1 MAAERQIR
9 LQPMSGRFQI
19 SFPGR
24 RDHDDPWFRVGS
36 LDVTTSVLV
45 PALCVVSM
53 FVWAANPEFLQP
65 LVLWAVDVRR
75 GQLWRL
81 VTWPLANAPDI
92 WTALTIAMLWYFGRE
107 LERMIGR
114 VKFAWMLLLL
124 AVIPGLVGT
133 GLEINQAGIRPVE
146 IAVFCVFC
154 MALPDVRFFGGIPA
168 WVFAVVIVGIEALSL
183 LGARE
188 SERLVLLVVSLA
200 TAILTGRA
208 FGVLT
213 QYEWIPNLGRR
224 SRRRKRTA
232 RTGGQTVVAG
242 PWSGSSAPDPR
253 DQYELDALLDKISA
267 SGIDSLGRTE
277 KARLNELSKKL
288 RGR

>member
-1 MAAERQIR
+1 
-9 LQPMSGRFQI
+9 MSGRFQI

-24 RDHDDPWFRVGS
+24 RDQDDPWFRVGA

-45 PALCVVSM
+45 PALCVISM
-53 FVWAANPEFLQP
+53 FVWAANPDFLDP
-65 LVLWAVDVRR
+65 LILWVSDVRH

-81 VTWPLANAPDI
+81 VTWPLANNPNL
-92 WTALTIAMLWYFGRE
+92 WTVLTIAMLWYFGRE
-107 LERMIGR
+107 LERMVGR
-114 VKFAWMLLLL
+114 VRFAWMLLLL

-133 GLEINQAGIRPVE
+133 GLDINQAGIRSVE

-168 WVFAVVIVGIEALSL
+168 WVFAVVIVGVEVLQL
-183 LGARE
+183 LGLRE
-188 SERLVLLVVSLA
+188 SERIVLLAVSLA
-200 TAILTGRA
+200 TALLAGRA

-213 QYEWIPNLGRR
+213 QYDWIPNLGRR
-224 SRRRKRTA
+224 SGKRRRSTR
-232 RTGGQTVVAG
+232 RGGQTVVAG
-242 PWSGSSAPDPR
+242 PWSGSSVPDPR

-267 SGIDSLGRTE
+267 NGIDSLGRSE

>member
-1 MAAERQIR
+1 
-9 LQPMSGRFQI
+9 MSGRFQI

-24 RDHDDPWFRVGS
+24 RDHEDPWFRVGA

-53 FVWAANPEFLQP
+53 FVWAANRTFLEP
-65 LVLWAVDVRR
+65 LILWATDVRH
-75 GQLWRL
+75 GQVWRL
-81 VTWPLANAPDI
+81 VTWPFAIEPTI
-92 WTALTIAMLWYFGRE
+92 WTALTVAMLWYFGRE

-114 VKFAWMLLLL
+114 VRFAWMLLLL
-124 AVIPGLVGT
+124 TVVPGLVAT
-133 GLEINQAGIRPVE
+133 GLDINIEGIRSVE

-168 WVFAVVIVGIEALSL
+168 WVFAVVIVGVEVLQL
-183 LGARE
+183 LGLRE
-188 SERLVLLVVSLA
+188 SERIVLLAVSLA
-200 TAILTGRA
+200 TALLAGRA

-213 QYEWIPNLGRR
+213 QYDWIPNLARR
-224 SRRRKRTA
+224 SGKQKRAARRS
-232 RTGGQTVVAG
+232 GQTVVAG
-242 PWSGSSAPDPR
+242 PWSGSSAHDPR

-267 SGIDSLGRTE
+267 SGIDSLGRGE

>member
-1 MAAERQIR
+1 M
-9 LQPMSGRFQI
+9 PGRFQI

-53 FVWAANPEFLQP
+53 FVWAANPEFLEP
-65 LVLWAVDVRR
+65 LILWVDDVRR
-75 GQLWRL
+75 GQVWRL
-81 VTWPLANAPDI
+81 FTWPLANEPTI
-92 WTALTIAMLWYFGRE
+92 WTALTVAMLWYFGRE

-133 GLEINQAGIRPVE
+133 GLDINQAGIRSVE

-168 WVFAVVIVGIEALSL
+168 WVFAVVIVGIEVLQL
-183 LGARE
+183 LGLRQ
-188 SERLVLLVVSLA
+188 SELILLLAVSLG
-200 TAILTGRA
+200 TALLAGRA
-208 FGVLT
+208 FGILT

-224 SRRRKRTA
+224 SRGRKKTRTS
-232 RTGGQTVVAG
+232 GQQVVTG
-242 PWSGSSAPDPR
+242 PWAGSTGPSPR
-253 DQYELDALLDKISA
+253 DQHELDALLDKISA
-267 SGIDSLGRTE
+267 HGIDSLARSE

-288 RGR
+288 RGQ

>member
-1 MAAERQIR
+1 
-9 LQPMSGRFQI
+9 MSGRFQI

-24 RDHDDPWFRVGS
+24 RDHDDPWFRVGA

-45 PALCVVSM
+45 PALCVISM
-53 FVWAANPEFLQP
+53 FVWAANPEFLDP
-65 LVLWAVDVRR
+65 LILWVADVRH
-75 GQLWRL
+75 GQLWRV
-81 VTWPLANAPDI
+81 VTWPLANDPNL
-92 WTALTIAMLWYFGRE
+92 WTVLTIAMLWYFGRE

-114 VKFAWMLLLL
+114 KRFAWMLLWL

-133 GLEINQAGIRPVE
+133 GLDINQAGIRSVE

-168 WVFAVVIVGIEALSL
+168 WVFAVVIVGVEVLQL
-183 LGARE
+183 LGLRE
-188 SERLVLLVVSLA
+188 SERIVLLAVSLA
-200 TAILTGRA
+200 TALLTGRA

-213 QYEWIPNLGRR
+213 QYDWIPNLGRR
-224 SRRRKRTA
+224 PSKQKRAARRS
-232 RTGGQTVVAG
+232 GQTVVAG

-267 SGIDSLGRTE
+267 NGIDSLGRNE

>member
-1 MAAERQIR
+1 
-9 LQPMSGRFQI
+9 MSGRFQI

-24 RDHDDPWFRVGS
+24 RENDDPWFRVGA

-45 PALCVVSM
+45 PALCVISM
-53 FVWAANPEFLQP
+53 FVWAANPDFLDP
-65 LVLWAVDVRR
+65 LILWVTDVRH

-81 VTWPLANAPDI
+81 VTWPLANNPNL
-92 WTALTIAMLWYFGRE
+92 WTVLTIAMLWYFGRE
-107 LERMIGR
+107 LERMVGR
-114 VKFAWMLLLL
+114 VRFALMLLLL

-133 GLEINQAGIRPVE
+133 GLGINQAGIRSVE

-154 MALPDVRFFGGIPA
+154 MALPEVRFFGGIPA
-168 WVFAVVIVGIEALSL
+168 WVFAVVIVGVEVLQL
-183 LGARE
+183 LGLRE
-188 SERLVLLVVSLA
+188 SERIILLAVSLA
-200 TAILTGRA
+200 TALLTGRA

-213 QYEWIPNLGRR
+213 QYDWIPNLGRQSGKQKR
-224 SRRRKRTA
+224 SVRRSGR
-232 RTGGQTVVAG
+232 QTVVAG

-267 SGIDSLGRTE
+267 HGIDSLGRDE

>member
-1 MAAERQIR
+1 
-9 LQPMSGRFQI
+9 MSGRFQI

-24 RDHDDPWFRVGS
+24 RDHDDPWFRVGA

-53 FVWAANPEFLQP
+53 FLWAANPDFLRP
-65 LVLWAVDVRR
+65 LVLFADDVRS

-81 VTWPLANAPDI
+81 VTWPLANEPSI

-133 GLEINQAGIRPVE
+133 ALDINQAGIRPVE
-146 IAVFCVFC
+146 IAIFCVFC

-168 WVFAVVIVGIEALSL
+168 WVFAVVIVGIEVLQL
-183 LGARE
+183 LGL
-188 SERLVLLVVSLA
+188 RLPELIVLLAVSLA
-200 TAILTGRA
+200 TAILAARA
-208 FGVLT
+208 FGILT
-213 QYEWIPNLGRR
+213 QYEWIPNLGPR
-224 SRRRKRTA
+224 SRGARKRIA
-232 RTGGQTVVAG
+232 RQGGPTVIAG
-242 PWSGSSAPDPR
+242 PWSGSSSPPPNPR

-267 SGIDSLGRTE
+267 SGIDSLARDE

>member
-1 MAAERQIR
+1 M
-9 LQPMSGRFQI
+9 PGRFQI

-24 RDHDDPWFRVGS
+24 RDHDDPWFRVGT

-53 FVWAANPEFLQP
+53 FVWAANPEFLRP
-65 LVLWAVDVRR
+65 LVLFASDVRH
-75 GQLWRL
+75 GQVWRL
-81 VTWPLANAPDI
+81 VTWPLANDPDI

-133 GLEINQAGIRPVE
+133 LLDINQAGIRPVE
-146 IAVFCVFC
+146 IAIFCVFC
-154 MALPDVRFFGGIPA
+154 MELPDVRFFGGIPA
-168 WVFAVVIVGIEALSL
+168 WVLAVVIVGIEVLQL
-183 LGARE
+183 IGL
-188 SERLVLLVVSLA
+188 RLPELIVLLAASLA
-200 TAILTGRA
+200 TALLAGRA

-213 QYEWIPNLGRR
+213 QYEWIPNLSRQGSRHSRGRR
-224 SRRRKRTA
+224 RRSSRSS
-232 RTGGQTVVAG
+232 GQSVVAG
-242 PWSGSSAPDPR
+242 PWAGSNAPNSR
-253 DQYELDALLDKISA
+253 DQNELDALLDKISA
-267 SGIDSLGRTE
+267 NGIDSLARGE

-288 RGR
+288 RGQ

>member
-1 MAAERQIR
+1 
-9 LQPMSGRFQI
+9 MSGRFQI

-24 RDHDDPWFRVGS
+24 RDQDDPWFRIGT

-53 FVWAANPEFLQP
+53 FIWAANPDFLDP
-65 LVLWAVDVRR
+65 LILWADDVRR
-75 GQLWRL
+75 GQVWRL
-81 VTWPLANAPDI
+81 VTWPLANAPTI
-92 WTALTIAMLWYFGRE
+92 WTALTVAMLWYFGRE

-133 GLEINQAGIRPVE
+133 ALNIDQAGIRPVE

-168 WVFAVVIVGIEALSL
+168 WVFAVVIVGIEVLQL
-183 LGARE
+183 LGLRE
-188 SERLVLLVVSLA
+188 SERIVLLAVSLA
-200 TAILTGRA
+200 TALLAGRA

-213 QYEWIPNLGRR
+213 QYEWIPNLGRK
-224 SRRRKRTA
+224 SGKSAKRKRSA
-232 RTGGQTVVAG
+232 RGGGNTVVAG
-242 PWSGSSAPDPR
+242 PWSGSSASDPR
-253 DQYELDALLDKISA
+253 DQHELDALLDKISA
-267 SGIDSLGRTE
+267 NGIDSLDRGE
-277 KARLNELSKKL
+277 KSRLNELSKKL
-288 RGR
+288 RGQ

>member
-1 MAAERQIR
+1 
-9 LQPMSGRFQI
+9 MSGRFQI

-24 RDHDDPWFRVGS
+24 RDQDDPWFRVGA

-53 FVWAANPEFLQP
+53 FVWAANPQFLEP
-65 LVLWAVDVRR
+65 LILWASDVRR

-81 VTWPLANAPDI
+81 VSWPLANDPNI
-92 WTALTIAMLWYFGRE
+92 WTVLTIAMLWYFGRE

-114 VKFAWMLLLL
+114 VNFAWMLLLL
-124 AVIPGLVGT
+124 AVIPGLVGA
-133 GLEINQAGIRPVE
+133 GLDINQAGIRSVE
-146 IAVFCVFC
+146 IGVFCVFC

-168 WVFAVVIVGIEALSL
+168 WVFAAVIVGIEVLQL
-183 LGARE
+183 LGLRE
-188 SERLVLLVVSLA
+188 SERIVLLATSLA
-200 TAILTGRA
+200 TALLCGRA

-213 QYEWIPNLGRR
+213 QYDWIPNLARGQGKRKRKSRR
-224 SRRRKRTA
+224 S
-232 RTGGQTVVAG
+232 GQTVVAG
-242 PWSGSSAPDPR
+242 PWSGSTPAPNPR

-267 SGIDSLGRTE
+267 NGIDSLARDE

>member
-1 MAAERQIR
+1 
-9 LQPMSGRFQI
+9 MSGRFQI

-24 RDHDDPWFRVGS
+24 RDHDDPWFRIGS

-45 PALCVVSM
+45 PALCVLSM
-53 FVWAANPEFLQP
+53 FIWAANPEFLDP
-65 LVLWAVDVRR
+65 LILWADDVRR

-81 VTWPLANAPDI
+81 VSWPLANAPDI

-114 VKFAWMLLLL
+114 VRFAWMLLLL

-133 GLEINQAGIRPVE
+133 GLDINQAGIRPVE

-168 WVFAVVIVGIEALSL
+168 WVFAVVIVGIEVLQL
-183 LGARE
+183 LGLRE
-188 SERLVLLVVSLA
+188 SERIVLLAASLA
-200 TAILTGRA
+200 TALLAGRA

-224 SRRRKRTA
+224 SGKSGKRKRSPSG
-232 RTGGQTVVAG
+232 GGQTVVAG

-267 SGIDSLGRTE
+267 HGIDSLARGE

-288 RGR
+288 RGQ

>member
-1 MAAERQIR
+1 
-9 LQPMSGRFQI
+9 
-19 SFPGR
+19 
-24 RDHDDPWFRVGS
+24 
-36 LDVTTSVLV
+36 
-45 PALCVVSM
+45 M
-53 FVWAANPEFLQP
+53 FVWAANPEFLLP
-65 LVLWAVDVRR
+65 LVLFADNVRG
-75 GQLWRL
+75 GQVWRL
-81 VTWPLANAPDI
+81 FTWPLANDPDI

-133 GLEINQAGIRPVE
+133 ALDINQAGIRPVE

-168 WVFAVVIVGIEALSL
+168 WIFAVAIVGIEVLQL
-183 LGARE
+183 LGL
-188 SERLVLLVVSLA
+188 RLAEQIILLAVSLA
-200 TAILTGRA
+200 TALLAGRA

-213 QYEWIPNLGRR
+213 QYEWIPNLGRG
-224 SRRRKRTA
+224 SGKSGKRTRSA
-232 RTGGQTVVAG
+232 RGGGQTVIAG

-267 SGIDSLGRTE
+267 NGIDSLDRGE
-277 KARLNELSKKL
+277 KSRLNELSKKL
-288 RGR
+288 RGN